1 MRLLETNEGNQF
13 QRGFSWPQFPYDDIP
28 GFFISGIMIATI
40 TVLSTP
46 EMNRAL
52 LSRWTVPFKQTHIVQ
67 IRGLQIQL
75 GNTPS

>member
-40 TVLSTP
+40 TVLGC
-46 EMNRAL
+46 
-52 LSRWTVPFKQTHIVQ
+52 
-67 IRGLQIQL
+67 RGL
-75 GNTPS
+75 SC